1 MKRRN
6 FLRLGSLGLPIML
19 NGIPVAAMRKNN
31 WSELLSNNDKVLVLI
46 QLSGGNDGLNTFLPM
61 NQYDKLANVR
71 RNIIIPE
78 NKLIKDRNYG
88 FHPSLAPI
96 KSIYD
101 KGKMGILQSVG
112 YPNQNRSHFRSTDI
126 WTTASAAEEV
136 ITTGWLG
143 RYFELEHPE
152 YPEDYP
158 NDRETDPFAV
168 TLGSLVSNT
177 CQGSVANFSLAVR
190 NPNRP
195 SELTESG
202 GGDLYKDLTYG
213 QHLDFLKTSIAQ
225 TNAYGEVIGEAASK
239 GNNLAN
245 YTDANRLSQQL
256 KNVALMISGGL
267 ATKVYVVNLGGF
279 DTHAAQVLD
288 GEPTQGEHAQ
298 LLSTLSQATAEFMD
312 DLKQLDLEER
322 VLTMTFSEF
331 GRRIKSN
338 DSFGTDHGS
347 AAPLLLFGS
356 CVRQGF
362 IGDEPEIPEVVD
374 IQDGVAMQYDF
385 RDVYGSVLMDWF
397 GTKKHDVKE
406 VLHTDFRYISL
417 LNGCE
422 ATNTTSVFVNDPFK
436 VNHFPNPFVQQ
447 LQIEFESNNEWIR
460 LSIFNEVGKEIEV
473 LLNERKQAGKH
484 QAVFNAN
491 RLSAGNYY
499 YHLVGENDRRVTKLV
514 VKV

>member
-6 FLRLGSLGLPIML
+6 FLRIGSLGLPVML
-19 NGIPVAAMRKNN
+19 NGIPVAAMCQNS

-61 NQYDKLANVR
+61 SQYDKLAKVR
-71 RNIIIPE
+71 SNIIIPK
-78 NKLIKDRNYG
+78 NQLIKTPTHG
-88 FHPSLAPI
+88 FHPSLALI

-101 KGKMGILQSVG
+101 NGKMGILQSVG

-126 WTTASAAEEV
+126 WTTGSSAEEV

-143 RYFELEHPE
+143 RYFELEHPT

-158 NDRETDPFAV
+158 NNQDTDPFAV

-177 CQGSVANFSLAVR
+177 CQGTVANFSLAVK

-202 GGDLYKDLTYG
+202 GENLYSNLTYG
-213 QHLDFLKTSIAQ
+213 QHLKFLKTNIAQ
-225 TNAYGEVIGEAASK
+225 TNAYGEVIGKAAEK
-239 GNNLAN
+239 GNNLVN
-245 YTDANRLSQQL
+245 YTDENRLSQQL

-267 ATKVYVVNLGGF
+267 ATKVYAVNLGGF

-288 GEPTQGEHAQ
+288 GEPTQGEHAE
-298 LLSTLSQATAEFMD
+298 LLTTLSQATTEFMD
-312 DLKQLDLEER
+312 DLRQLGLEER

-331 GRRIKSN
+331 GRRIQSN

-347 AAPLLLFGS
+347 AAPLMLFGS

-362 IGDEPEIPEVVD
+362 IGDEPEIPNVVD

-397 GTKKHDVKE
+397 GAKKQEVKDILFE
-406 VLHTDFRYISL
+406 DFRYVSL
-417 LNGCE
+417 LNDCSTTG
-422 ATNTTSVFVNDPFK
+422 TTSIFADEPFQ
-436 VNHFPNPFVQQ
+436 VDHFPNPFTRQ
-447 LQIEFESNNEWIR
+447 LQIEFESKEEWIT
-460 LSIFNEVGKEIEV
+460 LSIFDEVGKQVSV
-473 LLNERKQAGKH
+473 LVNERKQAGRH
-484 QAVFNAN
+484 RVTFNAQ
-491 RLSAGNYY
+491 RLPAGNYY
-499 YHLVGENDRRVTKLV
+499 YHLLGENGRRITKLV
-514 VKV
+514 VKI